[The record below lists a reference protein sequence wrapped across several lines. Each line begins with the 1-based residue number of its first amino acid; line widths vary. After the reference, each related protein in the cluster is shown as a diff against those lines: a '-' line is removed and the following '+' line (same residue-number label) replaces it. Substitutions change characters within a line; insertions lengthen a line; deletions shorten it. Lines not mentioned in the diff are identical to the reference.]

1 MPGQR
6 RVGMDHEQYDWSPL
20 STRGV
25 LRWPEEARLA
35 VCVLVNLEHT
45 EWQPPEGSVQ
55 VVTAAGGLAVR
66 PFPDY
71 ARLSH
76 REYGH
81 RVGIFRLLD
90 VLEKHGLKA
99 TVAMD
104 ALTAEHYPFLVRH
117 CLERGCE
124 IIGHG
129 IAVTQMISSEMSE
142 AAERDYIQTALEA
155 LKRATGHVPV
165 GWLGPEYG
173 ESARTPQLLA
183 QAGIRYVCDWAND
196 EQPYRMKTSE
206 GELFALPI
214 MLELDDLHALGE
226 RRVPVT
232 RYAEMLTDSFEQ
244 LYRDGSRNG
253 RLLVLHLHPWL
264 SGQPF
269 RIRYLHK
276 ALGTLLRRRGVWAAS
291 GREIIDWDRQHPP
304 ITSVVE

>member
-1 MPGQR
+1 MPAQR
-6 RVGMDHEQYDWSPL
+6 RVGMDHEHYDWLPL
-20 STRGV
+20 SRRGV
-25 LRWPEEARLA
+25 LRWPEQARVA
-35 VCVLVNLEHT
+35 VGVLVNLEHT

-55 VVTAAGGLAVR
+55 VTTSGGGLGVR

-90 VLEKHGLKA
+90 VLEKHGLQA

-104 ALTAEHYPFLVRH
+104 ALTAQHYPYLVRH

-129 IAVTQMISSEMSE
+129 ISASQMISNKMSE

-155 LKRATGHVPV
+155 LYRATGQAPV
-165 GWLGPEYG
+165 GWFGPEYG

-183 QAGIRYVCDWAND
+183 NAGIRYVCDWAND
-196 EQPYRMKTSE
+196 EQPYRMKTTQ
-206 GELFALPI
+206 GELFALPL
-214 MLELDDLHALGE
+214 MLELDDLHAMGE
-226 RRVPVT
+226 RHIPVT
-232 RYAEMLTDSFEQ
+232 RYASLLTDSFEQ
-244 LYRDGSRNG
+244 LYRDGQRNG
-253 RLLVLHLHPWL
+253 RLFMLHLHPWL

-269 RIRYLHK
+269 RIRYLDS
-276 ALGTLLRRRGVWAAS
+276 ALGTMMRRHGVWAAGGS
-291 GREIIDWDRQHPP
+291 RIIDWYRQHPAVA
-304 ITSVVE
+304 S

>member
-1 MPGQR
+1 
-6 RVGMDHEQYDWSPL
+6 
-20 STRGV
+20 
-25 LRWPEEARLA
+25 
-35 VCVLVNLEHT
+35 
-45 EWQPPEGSVQ
+45 

-244 LYRDGSRNG
+244 LYRDGARNG

-269 RIRYLHK
+269 RIRYLDK
-276 ALGTLLRRRGVWAAS
+276 ALGTMLRRHGVWAAS
-291 GREIIDWDRQHPP
+291 GSEIIDWYRQHPP
-304 ITSVVE
+304 VMS